1 MGHTKIDM
9 LIKELCRETGEPDL
23 RNYDS
28 FVGHIRRGYS
38 QLNIAAVQIVKY
50 AYIELNSYNAI
61 DWPCDCLK
69 ALMIG
74 LNRNGCLITLSLDD
88 KLLPSGKFTTAGNV
102 TEAEAEIALIAS
114 GAYVPGYSF
123 DVNSNGELY
132 GLGAGYQSA
141 GFVTHDPHARQSHIK
156 GSYLDNDTFM
166 LVYLADGISDGL
178 ECVPIETENALR
190 AFALSEYF
198 RIKNPGLSQVERQKY
213 KEEVTFLR
221 KFYQS
226 RTADDWAD
234 AFSHNEKSSP
244 K

>member
-9 LIKELCRETGEPDL
+9 LIKELCRETGEPDY

-38 QLNIAAVQIVKY
+38 QLNIAAVQIVRY

-69 ALMIG
+69 ALMVG
-74 LNRNGCLITLSLDD
+74 LNRNDVLVTLSLDD
-88 KLLPSGKFTTAGNV
+88 KLLPSGSFTTASNV
-102 TEAEAEIALIAS
+102 TEAEAEIALITS
-114 GAYVPGYSF
+114 GGYRPDYSF
-123 DVNSNGELY
+123 AVDGGDLF

-141 GFVTHDPHARQSHIK
+141 GFVTHDPHARQTHIK
-156 GSYLDNDTFM
+156 GNYLDGDTFM

-190 AFALSEYF
+190 AFALSEYY
-198 RIKNPGLSQVERQKY
+198 RIKNPGLSQIENRRY
-213 KEEVTFLR
+213 RDEVTFLR

-234 AFSHNEKSSP
+234 AFAHNEKSSP